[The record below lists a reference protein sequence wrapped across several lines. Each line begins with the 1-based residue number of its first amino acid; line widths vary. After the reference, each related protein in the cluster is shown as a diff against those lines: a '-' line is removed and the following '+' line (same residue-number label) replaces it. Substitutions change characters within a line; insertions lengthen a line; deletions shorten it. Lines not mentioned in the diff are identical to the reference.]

1 MTRVKNKVFSSCK
14 TTISIGKSNQ
24 EIDSRRKLLISFFKY
39 YCCRFFPRT
48 RKPRSARGSNLM
60 VVTEQ
65 ATKADAVI
73 GKKMLQE
80 GKGIKS
86 ERRMPRL
93 PEARKDV
100 VSCEKPRGFANRN

>member
-1 MTRVKNKVFSSCK
+1 
-14 TTISIGKSNQ
+14 
-24 EIDSRRKLLISFFKY
+24 
-39 YCCRFFPRT
+39 
-48 RKPRSARGSNLM
+48 M